1 VKTPIFP
8 GYWHH
13 PGSGGVIRHYCTRS
27 IDVRR
32 TVINRMLGDT
42 IGPVV
47 GRPDRP
53 ATREEP
59 AMFSPVFPVPLIP
72 PQPARPG
79 PAVPLPRDPPG
90 ADLVFHTS
98 LDSELDDDDT
108 PLAVAIEE
116 RGEIYV
122 VVAEGEVDIAT
133 APLLGRALE
142 AGLAGGRPIVLVD
155 LRRVSFVDC
164 TGIGLLTQARSRA
177 HQEGTRMRI
186 LAGRAVARTAALL
199 DLTAALGLH
208 EPA

>member
-1 VKTPIFP
+1 
-8 GYWHH
+8 
-13 PGSGGVIRHYCTRS
+13 
-27 IDVRR
+27 
-32 TVINRMLGDT
+32 MLGGT

-47 GRPDRP
+47 GRPESP
-53 ATREEP
+53 AAREEP

-90 ADLVFHTS
+90 ADLVLHRDLAGDLHS
-98 LDSELDDDDT
+98 DLHSDLDDYGT
-108 PLAVAIEE
+108 PLAVAIED

-122 VVAEGEVDIAT
+122 VLADGEVDIAT
-133 APLLGRALE
+133 APLLARALE
-142 AGLAGGRPIVLVD
+142 AGLAGGRPTLLVD

-164 TGIGLLTQARSRA
+164 TGIGLLTQARCRA

-208 EPA
+208 ERA

>member
-1 VKTPIFP
+1 M
-8 GYWHH
+8 
-13 PGSGGVIRHYCTRS
+13 
-27 IDVRR
+27 
-32 TVINRMLGDT
+32 INRMLGDT

-47 GRPDRP
+47 GRPDSP

-122 VVAEGEVDIAT
+122 VLAEGEVDIAT

-177 HQEGTRMRI
+177 HQEGTRMQI

-208 EPA
+208 ERT

>member
-1 VKTPIFP
+1 
-8 GYWHH
+8 
-13 PGSGGVIRHYCTRS
+13 
-27 IDVRR
+27 
-32 TVINRMLGDT
+32 MLGGT

-47 GRPDRP
+47 GRPDSP

-90 ADLVFHTS
+90 ADLVIDRD
-98 LDSELDDDDT
+98 LAGDLDDYGT
-108 PLAVAIEE
+108 PLAVAIED
-116 RGEIYV
+116 RGEVYV
-122 VVAEGEVDIAT
+122 VLVDGEVDLAT
-133 APLLGRALE
+133 APLLARALE
-142 AGLAGGRPIVLVD
+142 AGLAGGRPTLLVD

-164 TGIGLLTQARSRA
+164 TGIGLLTQARCRA
-177 HQEGTRMRI
+177 QREGTRMRI

-208 EPA
+208 ERA

>member
-1 VKTPIFP
+1 
-8 GYWHH
+8 
-13 PGSGGVIRHYCTRS
+13 
-27 IDVRR
+27 
-32 TVINRMLGDT
+32 MLGDT

-47 GRPDRP
+47 GRPDSP

-90 ADLVFHTS
+90 ADLVFHP
-98 LDSELDDDDT
+98 DLDDYGT
-108 PLAVAIEE
+108 PLVVAIED

-122 VVAEGEVDIAT
+122 VLAEGEVDIAT

-142 AGLAGGRPIVLVD
+142 AGLACGRPTVLVD

-177 HQEGTRMRI
+177 NQQGTRMRI

-199 DLTAALGLH
+199 DLTATLGLH

>member
-1 VKTPIFP
+1 
-8 GYWHH
+8 
-13 PGSGGVIRHYCTRS
+13 
-27 IDVRR
+27 
-32 TVINRMLGDT
+32 MLGDT

-47 GRPDRP
+47 GRPDCP

-90 ADLVFHTS
+90 ADLVFHTN
-98 LDSELDDDDT
+98 LDSELDDDGT

-122 VVAEGEVDIAT
+122 VLAEGEVDIAT

-142 AGLAGGRPIVLVD
+142 AGLAGGRPTVLVD

-199 DLTAALGLH
+199 DLTATLGLH

>member
-1 VKTPIFP
+1 ML
-8 GYWHH
+8 H
-13 PGSGGVIRHYCTRS
+13 RL

-47 GRPDRP
+47 GRPDCP

-59 AMFSPVFPVPLIP
+59 AMFSPVFPVPRSR
-72 PQPARPG
+72 QPARFPVA
-79 PAVPLPRDPPG
+79 PRSPLPRFFNPFLPG
-90 ADLVFHTS
+90 CRPLVFFPHTTS
-98 LDSELDDDDT
+98 NSELDDYGT
-108 PLAVAIEE
+108 PLTITIED

-122 VVAEGEVDIAT
+122 VLAEGEVDIAT

-155 LRRVSFVDC
+155 LRHVSFVDC

-177 HQEGTRMRI
+177 RQGEGTRMRI

-199 DLTAALGLH
+199 DLTATLGLH
-208 EPA
+208 EPF

>member
-1 VKTPIFP
+1 
-8 GYWHH
+8 
-13 PGSGGVIRHYCTRS
+13 
-27 IDVRR
+27 
-32 TVINRMLGDT
+32 MLGDT

-47 GRPDRP
+47 GCPDSP

-59 AMFSPVFPVPLIP
+59 AMFSPVFSIPLIP

-90 ADLVFHTS
+90 ADLVFHT
-98 LDSELDDDDT
+98 DLDDYDT
-108 PLAVAIEE
+108 PLAVAFED

-122 VVAEGEVDIAT
+122 VLAEGEVDIAT

-142 AGLAGGRPIVLVD
+142 AALAGGRPIVLVD

-199 DLTAALGLH
+199 DLAATLGLH